1 MTIKQSHTLRLLAA
15 GSLSAAL
22 VAMSTGVAHAGNFKN
37 RTISVQPSG
46 VTAGKASFKAK
57 GDRLTICDTVA
68 DGYSVSVTVFDEDNK
83 RKKIYKLSVGGK
95 GKCKTST
102 KNLVDGHRHS
112 FWSDTTGSTGG
123 MGRIGYEVA

>member
-1 MTIKQSHTLRLLAA
+1 MTMKRSHVLRLLAA
-15 GSLSAAL
+15 GSLSVAL
-22 VAMSTGVAHAGNFKN
+22 VATSAGAAHAGNFKN
-37 RTISVQPSG
+37 RKIYVQPSG
-46 VTAGKASFKAK
+46 VTAGKASFTAK

-68 DGYSVSVTVFDEDNK
+68 DGYSVSVTVYDDDNK
-83 RKKIYKLSVGGK
+83 RKKIYRLAVGGK